1 MEDYV
6 IKGLTK
12 VAMLGVPMM
21 GRSVMKAGAKSM
33 KYAAKPAA
41 HKSLKLKA
49 LADKA
54 RKAKDA
60 AKGKASYGMPGQMK
74 A

>member
-12 VAMLGVPMM
+12 VAMLSAPM
-21 GRSVMKAGAKSM
+21 SLAKVMRAGAKSA
-33 KYAAKPAA
+33 KSAAKPAA

-49 LADKA
+49 LAAKA
-54 RKAKDA
+54 KKAKDA
-60 AKGKASYGMPGQMK
+60 AKGNATYGMPGQMK